1 MDGKK
6 SSQVS
11 GISQKTK
18 IEELRVMLEKEF
30 GFPPARQRLFFSGKQ
45 LEDGYTLFEY
55 NIKRNDLVQVMFR
68 PACLDEKEPIVEKEE
83 KKPKENTT
91 TNDSFY
97 DNQDEDKENRAN
109 YQQQHNTDTL
119 HPVEKV
125 KDLVDG
131 KDL

>member
-1 MDGKK
+1 
-6 SSQVS
+6 
-11 GISQKTK
+11 
-18 IEELRVMLEKEF
+18 
-30 GFPPARQRLFFSGKQ
+30 
-45 LEDGYTLFEY
+45 
-55 NIKRNDLVQVMFR
+55 MFR

-119 HPVEKV
+119 HPVEKASSSMDV
-125 KDLVDG
+125 VNGIVPRWKVPII
-131 KDL
+131 